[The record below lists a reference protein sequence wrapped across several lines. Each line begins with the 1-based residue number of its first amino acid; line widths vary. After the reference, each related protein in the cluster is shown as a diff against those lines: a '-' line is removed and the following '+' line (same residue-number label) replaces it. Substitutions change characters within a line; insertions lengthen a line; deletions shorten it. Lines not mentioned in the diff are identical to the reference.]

1 MIYNYTI
8 VGAGKMGEAIAYH
21 LLQSKDTKE
30 VLLRDV
36 NLGQA
41 QQTAKKLA
49 DERVIPLGA
58 PPGVRDLESSHV
70 VFGAASYNLN
80 LALTKKA
87 MSARTNFVDLG
98 GNNTVVEEQFKLD
111 QKAKDEKVIVI
122 PDCGIAPGAV
132 SLITA
137 LGIEELGELPDYV
150 RIRVGGL
157 PQSPRG
163 LLNYM
168 KVFSVEG
175 LINEYNEPTEI
186 LQKGKRT
193 LVESLTGLEELYFDI
208 PGLGHSTR
216 LEAAYTSG
224 GSSTLTNTFAG
235 KIKELDYKT
244 IRFPGHFEKMHLLK
258 RMGFFDG
265 DTRKPTE
272 EQITQLI
279 DYPGRDMLLVRVSLG
294 NRNKLLQYELVDF
307 DDGVHSAMQRT
318 TGFSAAII
326 GQMIARKQII
336 EPGVLIQENSIPPK
350 LFFNEWAKCG
360 LELKVLEYPTK
371 TK

>member
-21 LLQSKDTKE
+21 LLRSEDTKG

-36 NLGQA
+36 DLGQA
-41 QQTAKKLA
+41 QRTAKKLA
-49 DERVIPLGA
+49 DERVIPLRA
-58 PPGVRDLESSHV
+58 PPELQDFASSHV

-80 LALTKKA
+80 LSLTKMTLAAK
-87 MSARTNFVDLG
+87 TNFVDLG
-98 GNNTVVEEQFKLD
+98 GNNTIVEEQFSLD
-111 QKAKDEKVIVI
+111 QKAKDEGAIII

-137 LGIEELGELPDYV
+137 LGIEELEELPDYV
-150 RIRVGGL
+150 QIRVGGL
-157 PQSPRG
+157 PQRPRG
-163 LLNYM
+163 PLNYM

-186 LQKGKRT
+186 LQKGKRI
-193 LVESLTGLEELYFDI
+193 LVDSLTGLEELYFDI
-208 PGLGHSTR
+208 PGFGHNVR

-224 GSSTLTNTFAG
+224 GSSTLTDTFAG

-258 RMGFFDG
+258 QMGFFEG
-265 DTRKPTE
+265 NARKPTE
-272 EQITQLI
+272 EQITKLI
-279 DYPGRDMLLVRVSLG
+279 DYPGKDMLLVKVSLG
-294 NRNKLLQYELVDF
+294 NRNQYIQYKMVDF

-318 TGFSAAII
+318 AGFSAAIV

-360 LELKVLEYPTK
+360 LELKVLKYPNK
-371 TK
+371 AE

>member
-137 LGIEELGELPDYV
+137 LGIEEL
-150 RIRVGGL
+150 
-157 PQSPRG
+157 
-163 LLNYM
+163 
-168 KVFSVEG
+168 
-175 LINEYNEPTEI
+175 
-186 LQKGKRT
+186 
-193 LVESLTGLEELYFDI
+193 
-208 PGLGHSTR
+208 
-216 LEAAYTSG
+216 
-224 GSSTLTNTFAG
+224 
-235 KIKELDYKT
+235 
-244 IRFPGHFEKMHLLK
+244 
-258 RMGFFDG
+258 
-265 DTRKPTE
+265 
-272 EQITQLI
+272 
-279 DYPGRDMLLVRVSLG
+279 
-294 NRNKLLQYELVDF
+294 
-307 DDGVHSAMQRT
+307 
-318 TGFSAAII
+318 
-326 GQMIARKQII
+326 
-336 EPGVLIQENSIPPK
+336 
-350 LFFNEWAKCG
+350 
-360 LELKVLEYPTK
+360 
-371 TK
+371 